1 MKVNRL
7 SRRRF
12 LRTSGVL
19 LALPLLDSAQLGAAA
34 PGRRAAPRRL
44 IAVTQTLGMH
54 GPLFFPE
61 KPGRDYSLSPY
72 LEPLK
77 EFRDD
82 FTVFSGVSHPQAGG
96 GHQAAV
102 SFLTGAQHAGT
113 DWFRNSISLD
123 QLVAERMKGETR
135 FPSLSA
141 GFSNLSW
148 TRFGV
153 QVPAEA
159 SAARLYARLFLAG
172 SREEQRTQL
181 RRLRDGQS
189 IMDNLRDGA
198 KRMQK
203 TLGKEDREKLD
214 DYFESVREVEQ
225 RLHSAEQWA
234 RKPKPR
240 VSMPQPGD
248 IANSNDIPGKTK
260 QLIDVIHLALL
271 TDSTRVVTLSMGGMA
286 SVLAVPGVT
295 RGWHDLS
302 HHGNEPGKIAE
313 LRLLETAIMKT
324 VGYLLG
330 KLKGTREAGESLLD
344 RTSVLFGSNMGNA
357 SSHDTANLP
366 ILLAGGG
373 FKHGAHL
380 AFDRKN
386 NTPLCN
392 LYLSM
397 LHRLGLDVKSFGT
410 STGTIRGLD
419 MKAYQSHFA
428 DSLPH
433 SFSAYTWMSPCAFA
447 RGRSA
452 TDCGSNPAT

>member
-1 MKVNRL
+1 MKANRL
-7 SRRRF
+7 SRRNF
-12 LRTSGVL
+12 LRSSGVM
-19 LALPLLDSAQLGAAA
+19 LALPLLDSTLPGALAA
-34 PGRRAAPRRL
+34 DKAAAPRRRMV
-44 IAVTQTLGMH
+44 AVTQTLGMH
-54 GPLFFPE
+54 APLFFPE
-61 KPGRDYSLSPY
+61 QPGRDYTLSPY

-82 FTVFSGVSHPQAGG
+82 ITVFSGVSHPQAGG

-123 QLVAERMKGETR
+123 QVIAERMEAETR
-135 FPSLSA
+135 FPSLSV

-153 QVPAEA
+153 QIPAEA

-172 SREEQRTQL
+172 SPEELRTQV

-189 IMDNLRDGA
+189 IMDNVRDGA
-198 KRMQK
+198 KRLQ
-203 TLGKEDREKLD
+203 TDLGKEDREKLD

-225 RLHSAEQWA
+225 RLHRAEEWA
-234 RKPKPR
+234 KKPKPT
-240 VSMPQPGD
+240 VTVPQPQD
-248 IANSNDIPGKTK
+248 IASGNDILGKTQ
-260 QLIDVIHLALL
+260 QLIDVIHLALQ

-295 RGWHDLS
+295 QGWHDLS
-302 HHGNEPGKIAE
+302 HHGNEPRKIAE
-313 LRLLETAIMKT
+313 LRILETAIMKT

-330 KLKGTREAGESLLD
+330 KLKGTREEGETLLD
-344 RTSVLFGSNMGNA
+344 RTLVLFGSNMGNA
-357 SSHDTANLP
+357 SSHETSNLP
-366 ILLAGGG
+366 VLLVGGG

-392 LYLSM
+392 VYLSM
-397 LHRLGLDVKSFGT
+397 LHRLGLEVKSFGS

-419 MKAYQSHFA
+419 MK
-428 DSLPH
+428 
-433 SFSAYTWMSPCAFA
+433 
-447 RGRSA
+447 
-452 TDCGSNPAT
+452 

>member
-1 MKVNRL
+1 MKANRL
-7 SRRRF
+7 SRRNF
-12 LRTSGVL
+12 LRSSGVM
-19 LALPLLDSAQLGAAA
+19 LALPLLDSTLPGALAA
-34 PGRRAAPRRL
+34 DKAAAPRRRMV
-44 IAVTQTLGMH
+44 AVTQTLGMH
-54 GPLFFPE
+54 APLFFPE
-61 KPGRDYSLSPY
+61 QPGRDYTLSPY

-82 FTVFSGVSHPQAGG
+82 ITVFSGVSHPQAGG

-123 QLVAERMKGETR
+123 QVIAERMEAETR
-135 FPSLSA
+135 FPSLSL

-153 QVPAEA
+153 QIPAEA

-172 SREEQRTQL
+172 SPEELRTQV

-189 IMDNLRDGA
+189 IMDNVRDGA
-198 KRMQK
+198 KRLQ
-203 TLGKEDREKLD
+203 TDLGKEDREKLD

-225 RLHSAEQWA
+225 RLHRAEEWA
-234 RKPKPR
+234 KKPKPT
-240 VSMPQPGD
+240 VTVPQPQD
-248 IANSNDIPGKTK
+248 IASGNDILGKTQ
-260 QLIDVIHLALL
+260 QLIDVIHLALQ

-295 RGWHDLS
+295 QGWHDLS
-302 HHGNEPGKIAE
+302 HHGNEPRKIAE
-313 LRLLETAIMKT
+313 LRILETAIMKT

-330 KLKGTREAGESLLD
+330 KLKGTREEGETLLD
-344 RTSVLFGSNMGNA
+344 RTLVLFGSNMGNA
-357 SSHDTANLP
+357 SSHETSNLP
-366 ILLAGGG
+366 VLLVGGG

-392 LYLSM
+392 VYLSM
-397 LHRLGLDVKSFGT
+397 LHRLGLEVKSFGS

-419 MKAYQSHFA
+419 MK
-428 DSLPH
+428 
-433 SFSAYTWMSPCAFA
+433 
-447 RGRSA
+447 
-452 TDCGSNPAT
+452 